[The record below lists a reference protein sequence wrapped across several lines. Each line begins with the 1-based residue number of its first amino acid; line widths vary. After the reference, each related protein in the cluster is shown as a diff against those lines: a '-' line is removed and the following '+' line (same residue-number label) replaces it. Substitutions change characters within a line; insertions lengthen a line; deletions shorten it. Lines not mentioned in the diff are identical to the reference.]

1 MMNEDAWIGVSAV
14 ILRIWGS
21 VDEHGEE
28 SGAVGVIFD
37 CRGAVIDPD
46 PT

>member
-1 MMNEDAWIGVSAV
+1 MNKDAWVRVLAV

-28 SGAVGVIFD
+28 SGAVGVI
-37 CRGAVIDPD
+37 V
-46 PT
+46 